1 MDDDGDGSSS
11 PTDDSA
17 AAGLL
22 PLFSRSPAD
31 DLEEKL
37 RRAMEENA
45 RLTRALDAILA
56 GHHAHQRALLAPSLS
71 PPPPS
76 ATARAPSVSTSFAAR
91 EDAAPAVAAA
101 AASTACPSR
110 QQPPTAEPRPKVRT
124 VRVRADAAD
133 ATDSN
138 SMAETVKDGYQ
149 WRKYGQKVTRDN
161 PYPRA
166 YFRCAF
172 APSCPVK
179 KKLQRCAEDRSMLVA
194 TYEGEHNHAL
204 STQTTEFV
212 ASGCTTSQHAGGSS
226 SSPLPCSISINSSG
240 RTITL
245 DLTNQAGSGSIAS
258 CGVEAAAVSG
268 ELVTVLSP
276 ELRRH
281 LVEEVVQVLKN
292 DAEFVEAVTN
302 AVAARVV
309 DQIPHIPVHL

>member
-1 MDDDGDGSSS
+1 MDDGDGSSS
-11 PTDDSA
+11 PTDDSTA

-22 PLFSRSPAD
+22 PLFSRSPVE

-37 RRAMEENA
+37 RRATEENA

-56 GHHAHQRALLAPSLS
+56 GHHAHQRAIGAAPS
-71 PPPPS
+71 PPS
-76 ATARAPSVSTSFAAR
+76 ATTRAPSVSTSCAAR
-91 EDAAPAVAAA
+91 DDASVVAAAA
-101 AASTACPSR
+101 AASTAGPSR
-110 QQPPTAEPRPKVRT
+110 QPPPTAEPRPKVRT
-124 VRVRADAAD
+124 VRVRADATDTD
-133 ATDSN
+133 AN
-138 SMAETVKDGYQ
+138 NMAETVKDGYQ

-179 KKLQRCAEDRSMLVA
+179 KKVQRCAEDRSMLVA

-204 STQTTEFV
+204 STQITEFV
-212 ASGCTTSQHAGGSS
+212 GSGCTSQHAGGSS
-226 SSPLPCSISINSSG
+226 SLPCSISINSSG

-245 DLTNQAGSGSIAS
+245 DLTKQGSGSIAS
-258 CGVEAAAVSG
+258 CGVEAVSG

-276 ELRRH
+276 EFRRH

-292 DAEFVEAVTN
+292 DAEFLEAVTN

-309 DQIPHIPVHL
+309 DQIPHRHGPVDL

>member
-1 MDDDGDGSSS
+1 
-11 PTDDSA
+11 
-17 AAGLL
+17 
-22 PLFSRSPAD
+22 
-31 DLEEKL
+31 
-37 RRAMEENA
+37 
-45 RLTRALDAILA
+45 
-56 GHHAHQRALLAPSLS
+56 
-71 PPPPS
+71 
-76 ATARAPSVSTSFAAR
+76 
-91 EDAAPAVAAA
+91 
-101 AASTACPSR
+101 
-110 QQPPTAEPRPKVRT
+110 
-124 VRVRADAAD
+124 
-133 ATDSN
+133 
-138 SMAETVKDGYQ
+138 
-149 WRKYGQKVTRDN
+149 
-161 PYPRA
+161 
-166 YFRCAF
+166 
-172 APSCPVK
+172 
-179 KKLQRCAEDRSMLVA
+179 MLVA